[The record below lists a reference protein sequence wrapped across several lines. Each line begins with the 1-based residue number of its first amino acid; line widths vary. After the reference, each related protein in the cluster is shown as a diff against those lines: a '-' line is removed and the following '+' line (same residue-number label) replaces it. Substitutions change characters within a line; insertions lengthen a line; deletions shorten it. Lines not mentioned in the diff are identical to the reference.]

1 MPRVKHCIR
10 LVLVLSLMS
19 VFSTSTVA
27 AQESILPPEL
37 EVHKLEARKRFDEA
51 IIKKGRFIREEQKNK
66 KLKREKVFNVALVV
80 SLVALIVG
88 AMIVGASGYLED
100 EEDD

>member
-1 MPRVKHCIR
+1 MARTKHCIR

-27 AQESILPPEL
+27 AQESILPPDL

-51 IIKKGRFIREEQKNK
+51 MTRKIEFIIEEREAKKRKREEV
-66 KLKREKVFNVALVV
+66 LNVALVV
-80 SLVALIVG
+80 GLVALLVG
-88 AMIVGASGYLED
+88 AMIAGASGTFE